1 MKFVAHRGESQAAP
15 ENTLEAFT
23 LAWARG
29 ARCIEGDFH
38 LSKDGVIV
46 CMHDDNAKRTCGV
59 DRPLAEM
66 TLAEIKALDAGS
78 WKSPAWRF
86 TRVPTLEE
94 VLRTMPD
101 YGEIFIELKSVGPIL
116 DKLQEVFDRTGKRA
130 AQLTFIAFDAA
141 TIAAVKKRF
150 PAHQAY
156 WLTCNGLEKPG
167 DDPAFTYDPDQLVAK
182 LRELG
187 VDGVDTWVNAAR
199 RAPSKAHI
207 DALHK
212 AGLVCNVWTIDDP
225 AVAAELIAYGVDS
238 VTTNRAYALRNELA
252 SGEY

>member
-15 ENTLEAFT
+15 ENTLESFT

-78 WKSPAWRF
+78 WKSPAWSF
-86 TRVPTLEE
+86 THVPTLEE

-116 DKLQEVFDRTGKRA
+116 DKLQEVFDA
-130 AQLTFIAFDAA
+130 AGRRPEQLTFIAFDAP

-156 WLTCNGLEKPG
+156 WLTGSGPKNPG
-167 DDPAFTYDPDQLVAK
+167 DNPADLCDPDQLVAK

-187 VDGVDTWVNAAR
+187 VDGVDIG
-199 RAPSKAHI
+199 RAPTKAHV
-207 DALHK
+207 DALHQ
-212 AGLVCNVWTIDDP
+212 AGMVCNVWTVDDP
-225 AVAAELIAYGVDS
+225 AVAAQLIECGVDS
-238 VTTNRAYALRNELA
+238 ITTNRAYALRNELA
-252 SGEY
+252 SGKY